1 MKAAVW
7 HAQRDMRLEDIPEPE
22 VGPEDVKIKVA
33 YAGICHTDVFEYLY
47 GPQTIFN
54 PPLALG
60 HEFSGVV
67 EEVGEAVTGL
77 AKGDPVTGL
86 PYYPCWECIYCQ
98 QDLWNLCPSAQA
110 HGMHIHGAFAEY
122 VPLHYKGV
130 YKLPEGVSLEEA
142 ATVEPTSVVYRAI
155 KRSGLKEGESVHIV
169 GAGPVGLLLTN
180 VAKYKGAGK
189 IVVSEPLESRRQ
201 KALEMGATHVLN
213 PEVEDPI
220 TRTHEICDGVG
231 AHVSFDCVG
240 MAATLD
246 TAVYSTRRNGR
257 IGILGFGFYESP
269 TYPLML
275 LAAFASEYTYFATLG
290 YNVEMKEVV
299 DLVGKGELHPG
310 DVISNIIPFDQ
321 MIDFFDH
328 FEENRRKYLKILIK
342 IG

>member
-7 HAQRDMRLEDIPEPE
+7 HAQRDMRLEDIPEPD
-22 VGPEDVKIKVA
+22 VGPEDVKIKVE
-33 YAGICHTDVFEYLY
+33 YAGICHTDVYEYLY
-47 GPQTIFN
+47 GPQTVFN

-60 HEFSGVV
+60 HEFSGIVD
-67 EEVGEAVTGL
+67 EVGEKVTGL
-77 AKGDPVTGL
+77 ERGDRVTGL
-86 PYYPCWECIYCQ
+86 PYYPCWECPYCR

-122 VPLHYKGV
+122 VPLHYRGV
-130 YKLPEGVSLEEA
+130 YKLGENVSLEEA
-142 ATVEPTSVVYRAI
+142 ATIEPTSVVYRAV
-155 KRSGLKEGESVHIV
+155 KRSGLKEDESVFIV

-180 VAKYKGAGK
+180 VAKYKGAGR
-189 IVVSEPLESRRQ
+189 IVVSEPLESRRE
-201 KALEMGATHVLN
+201 KALEMGATHVIN
-213 PEVEDPI
+213 PEEQDAI
-220 TRTHEICDGVG
+220 TTVHEICDGIG

-240 MAATLD
+240 AIATLD

-257 IGILGFGFYESP
+257 VGILGFGFYESP
-269 TYPLML
+269 SYPLML

-310 DVISNIIPFDQ
+310 AVVSKIIPFDE
-321 MIDFFDH
+321 MIDFFDN
-328 FEENRRKYLKILIK
+328 FEENRSKYLKILVE